1 MFSSIRPGESNSFKG
16 AISIDSSFELRKY
29 IWFRNIMIK
38 KHKARYSQNNQR
50 QGDKLIN
57 MFDFESEKTKTNRN
71 WGLFET
77 IIG

>member
-1 MFSSIRPGESNSFKG
+1 MTRKVSLNYQQSIKQDIGN
-16 AISIDSSFELRKY
+16 
-29 IWFRNIMIK
+29 
-38 KHKARYSQNNQR
+38 NNQR

-57 MFDFESEKTKTNRN
+57 MFDFESEKTKTNSN

>member
-1 MFSSIRPGESNSFKG
+1 MVSKYYDKKWLEKFHLIYQQSIKQDIGNK
-16 AISIDSSFELRKY
+16 
-29 IWFRNIMIK
+29 
-38 KHKARYSQNNQR
+38 NQR

-57 MFDFESEKTKTNRN
+57 MFDFESEKTKTNSN